1 MTAIK
6 KPNARIHMGRI
17 PANVAKDL
25 LVMVKQIVQKLVMK
39 IASMVLALGNQIIN
53 VIVISVG
60 QVLIVQLIV
69 VVITIRHVKVVLEFV
84 IIVKI
89 ILKGYI
95 VRDVDQEAMVMQ
107 QMVMVVRDVIAMS
120 MVMKHLEFVIQR
132 QVNAFAKITPKDY
145 IVRCVTKIIMVI
157 QKMVVNVIFNV
168 NHEVY

>member
-6 KPNARIHMGRI
+6 KPNARIHTAHI
-17 PANVAKDL
+17 PANVGKDL

-95 VRDVDQEAMVMQ
+95 VRDVDQEVTVMQ
-107 QMVMVVRDVIAMS
+107 QMVMVVRDVIVMS

-145 IVRCVTKIIMVI
+145 IVRCATKIIMVI